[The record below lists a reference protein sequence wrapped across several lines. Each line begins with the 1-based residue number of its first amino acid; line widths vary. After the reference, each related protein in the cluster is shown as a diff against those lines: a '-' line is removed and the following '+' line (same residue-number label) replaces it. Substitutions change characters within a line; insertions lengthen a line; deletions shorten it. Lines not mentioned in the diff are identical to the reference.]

1 MIRCGVKRY
10 VPMSRYVPVSPG
22 NPALRRTMIAILGQ
36 IAVDDS
42 RIEESF
48 VRATG
53 PGGQN
58 VNKVATAVQL
68 RLALADIAGLTPEIT
83 RRLARLAGRRLNREG
98 VLVITARRF
107 RTQERNRRDA
117 LDRLTALLR
126 RAAAAPPP
134 RRPTK
139 PSAGS
144 GRAPPAT
151 KGPARRAQAAASPGG
166 ARRRRRLSAPP
177 NRSFA
182 RPGHLPGA
190 PGHLSVSRVAGTRK
204 RSR

>member
-1 MIRCGVKRY
+1 
-10 VPMSRYVPVSPG
+10 
-22 NPALRRTMIAILGQ
+22 MIAILGQ

-48 VRATG
+48 VRASG

-58 VNKVATAVQL
+58 VNKVASAVQL
-68 RLALADIAGLTPEIT
+68 RLALGDIAGLTPEIA
-83 RRLARLAGRRLNREG
+83 RRLARLAGRRLSREG

-117 LDRLTALLR
+117 LDRLEALLR

-139 PSAGS
+139 PSAAS
-144 GRAPPAT
+144 AERRLQQ
-151 KGPARRAQAAASPGG
+151 KARRAGLKQQRRPAAGEDDDG
-166 ARRRRRLSAPP
+166 
-177 NRSFA
+177 
-182 RPGHLPGA
+182 
-190 PGHLSVSRVAGTRK
+190 
-204 RSR
+204 